1 MIKPLLSLK
10 NSLLFNKAV
19 FDFWF
24 QSTHDYANLVNDWLT
39 KTALLNNKE
48 FFKLNNGFIIFQYYY
63 LNIKILKFYE
73 LLKFWYFFA
82 QRW

>member
-39 KTALLNNKE
+39 SAVGLGNLSSKTEMFASTSKH
-48 FFKLNNGFIIFQYYY
+48 FVSYIFI
-63 LNIKILKFYE
+63 E
-73 LLKFWYFFA
+73 LPVAW
-82 QRW
+82 